1 MADAE
6 RCTVETDR
14 GKCASPHIT
23 GRAAG
28 DQRLKY
34 GRWLAS
40 SGFDAC
46 VDPSIRRGS
55 MKTMQTVLAAAALL
69 FSAWVSAAS
78 VNVNTANA
86 AQLEAGLSGVGA
98 TIAERIVEER
108 KANGPFKDAAD
119 LQTRVK
125 GIGPATVEKNAANLK
140 FKD

>member
-1 MADAE
+1 
-6 RCTVETDR
+6 
-14 GKCASPHIT
+14 
-23 GRAAG
+23 
-28 DQRLKY
+28 
-34 GRWLAS
+34 
-40 SGFDAC
+40 
-46 VDPSIRRGS
+46 

-78 VNVNTANA
+78 VNVNTATA
-86 AQLEAGLSGVGA
+86 AQLETGLSGVGA